1 MKTKR
6 LVCFLET
13 TLLGVLG
20 LLHEAPAQMNLEY
33 GLFNSDYKQLVE
45 DAVKEGVLLYRQDYL
60 LEDSAGG
67 RFAVGELPYF
77 SNASGFCVLIDGG
90 YVATQALL
98 EPWTED
104 AAYEPYA
111 AQYKGALSAA
121 FQRSVDDVRWVEAKP
136 LHPQKKEALPGND
149 WYQAEDSL
157 FNGHGFVLD
166 TEGGKKDGWLVWLA
180 AQPAIGLD
188 STELNLVI
196 YRHSMEI
203 GPDADT
209 CVIPGLRSKQT
220 LLGAV
225 YLNPVVTGVGT
236 MEFRLV
242 GPVVKMGEQWVLL
255 RLASP
260 KEEEKPTEPA
270 VLTPVKV
277 DEPATESTT
286 EVPDTGKKK
295 REKKD
300 R

>member
-1 MKTKR
+1 MNMKK
-6 LVCFLET
+6 VFFIAS
-13 TLLGVLG
+13 VLAG
-20 LLHEAPAQMNLEY
+20 LAIPLQAQ
-33 GLFNSDYKQLVE
+33 FFVQSASQQLVE

-90 YVATQALL
+90 YVAMQALL

-104 AAYEPYA
+104 AAYESYA

-121 FQRSVDDVRWVEAKP
+121 FRRSVADSCWMKAN
-136 LHPQKKEALPGND
+136 LLQPQWKEALPGNV

-166 TEGGKKDGWLVWLA
+166 TGDGKKDGWLVWLA
-180 AQPAIGLD
+180 AQPSIGLD

-203 GPDADT
+203 GPDTDT
-209 CVIPGLRSKQT
+209 CVISGLRSKQDI
-220 LLGAV
+220 LGAV
-225 YLNPVVTGVGT
+225 YLNPVVAGVGT

-255 RLASP
+255 RLASFQ
-260 KEEEKPTEPA
+260 KEEKEAEPA
-270 VLTPVKV
+270 VLTPVKE